1 VAIADGDAGPPRGG
15 DLLVESAWRDV
26 VYGLF
31 YRDYWWTLAWNDI
44 RSRYRRTKIGQFWLT
59 LSVALF
65 VLGIGTV
72 YAGIFGM
79 TISTYLPRL
88 TVSYIVWMFIASVMT
103 GGCST
108 FIAVAS
114 TMQQRLFPVSVHAY
128 RLIFREF
135 LIFAHNA
142 VVIVAVW
149 IVFGIGLTP
158 AAVLAIPGMAINV
171 YIGFWLAMM
180 LGIVSVRY
188 RDIPPIV
195 QSLVT
200 ILFFITPVLWT
211 TDRLGGRAELI
222 VAVNPFAYMI
232 EIVRDPLLGVAPPL
246 ATWAIVLAI
255 AGLVTVIGLYGMSL
269 TRHRLAYWL

>member
-1 VAIADGDAGPPRGG
+1 METCS
-15 DLLVESAWRDV
+15 VESAWRDV
-26 VYGLF
+26 VDGYS

-44 RSRYRRTKIGQFWLT
+44 RSRYRRSKIGQFWIT

-65 VLGIGTV
+65 VIGIGTV

-79 TISTYLPRL
+79 SISDYLPRL
-88 TVSYIVWMFIASVMT
+88 TVSYIVWVFISSVIT

-108 FIAVAS
+108 FIAATA

-128 RLIFREF
+128 RLIAREL
-135 LIFAHNA
+135 LIFGHNA
-142 VVIVAVW
+142 IVIVGVW
-149 IVFGIGLTP
+149 IAFGIGLTP
-158 AAVLAIPGMAINV
+158 AAILAIPGMAINA
-171 YIGFWLAMM
+171 YIGFWLAIM

-200 ILFFITPVLWT
+200 ILFFVTPVLWT
-211 TDRLGGRAELI
+211 SDRLGGRAELI
-222 VAVNPFAYMI
+222 VALNPFAYMI
-232 EIVRDPLLGVAPPL
+232 AIVRDPLLGTAPSV
-246 ATWAIVLAI
+246 ATWAVVL
-255 AGLVTVIGLYGMSL
+255 GLATAATAVGLYAMSL

>member
-1 VAIADGDAGPPRGG
+1 M
-15 DLLVESAWRDV
+15 ESAWRDV
-26 VYGLF
+26 ADGLR
-31 YRDYWWTLAWNDI
+31 YRDYWRTLAWNDI
-44 RSRYRRTKIGQFWLT
+44 RSRYRRSKIGQFWIT

-65 VLGIGTV
+65 VAGIGVV

-79 TISTYLPRL
+79 PIADYMPRL
-88 TVSYIVWMFIASVMT
+88 TVSYIVWTFIASVLT

-108 FIAVAS
+108 FIAAS
-114 TMQQRLFPVSVHAY
+114 ATMQQRLFPVSVHAY
-128 RLIFREF
+128 RLVAREL

-142 VVIVAVW
+142 IVIAVVWVIFGVA
-149 IVFGIGLTP
+149 LTP
-158 AAVLAIPGMAINV
+158 AALLAIPGVVLNV
-171 YIGFWLAMM
+171 YIAFWLAIM

-211 TDRLGGRAELI
+211 SDRLGGAADII
-222 VAVNPFAYMI
+222 VVLNPFAYLI
-232 EIVRDPLLGVAPPL
+232 AIVRDPLLGVAPPL
-246 ATWAIVLAI
+246 ETWAIVLGI
-255 AGLVTVIGLYGMSL
+255 AGLVTAIGLYGMSL